1 MTAHILRR
9 LIYMLIVLFIMSAIV
24 FTLMNIVSG
33 DPVVIML
40 GQDADQETVDAIKTK
55 LGMNRPL
62 VIQYLDW
69 VSHVIRGD
77 LGDSY
82 TLPMTVIDLILQRL
96 PITIELT
103 ILSVLFSLVIAIPLG
118 IFSAI
123 KFRSKID
130 TILTGCSVVGIS
142 MPNFWLGILLIYLFS
157 LALKWLPA
165 SGYIPFFESPLENLK
180 LMILPVL
187 TLSAWYIAVYLKFT
201 RSTFIQALK
210 SDYIL
215 VARAK
220 GLLQKRVYWLHALKN
235 TLIPLVTVVGMTISG
250 LFGGAV
256 VTETIF
262 GLPGIGRLLVD
273 AILGRDLPLIEGVVL
288 FITVSV
294 IICNLIVDIIYVY
307 IDPRIRYN

>member
-1 MTAHILRR
+1 
-9 LIYMLIVLFIMSAIV
+9 MSAIV
-24 FTLMNIVSG
+24 FALMNIVSG

-40 GQDADQETVDAIKTK
+40 GQDADQETVDAIKTQ

-69 VSHVIRGD
+69 ISHVIRGD

-96 PITIELT
+96 PITLELT

-142 MPNFWLGILLIYLFS
+142 MPNFWLGILLVYLFS
-157 LALKWLPA
+157 LGLKWLPA
-165 SGYIPFFESPLENLK
+165 AGYIPFFESPLENLK

-201 RSTFIQALK
+201 RSTFIKALK

-220 GLLQKRVYWLHALKN
+220 GLLQQRA
-235 TLIPLVTVVGMTISG
+235 
-250 LFGGAV
+250 
-256 VTETIF
+256 
-262 GLPGIGRLLVD
+262 
-273 AILGRDLPLIEGVVL
+273 
-288 FITVSV
+288 
-294 IICNLIVDIIYVY
+294 
-307 IDPRIRYN
+307 

>member
-1 MTAHILRR
+1 
-9 LIYMLIVLFIMSAIV
+9 MLIVLFIMSAIV
-24 FTLMNIVSG
+24 FALMNIVSG

-82 TLPMTVIDLILQRL
+82 TLPMTVIELILQRL
-96 PITIELT
+96 PITFELT

-215 VARAK
+215 VARSK

-235 TLIPLVTVVGMTISG
+235 TLIPLVTVVGVTISG

-294 IICNLIVDIIYVY
+294 VVCNLIVDIVYVY
-307 IDPRIRYN
+307 IDPRIRYD

>member
-1 MTAHILRR
+1 MI
-9 LIYMLIVLFIMSAIV
+9 IVLFIMSAIV
-24 FTLMNIVSG
+24 FALMNMVTG
-33 DPVVIML
+33 DPVVMML
-40 GQDADQETVDAIKTK
+40 GQDADQETVTTIKKK
-55 LGMNRPL
+55 LGLDRPIP
-62 VIQYLDW
+62 VQYLDW

-82 TLPMTVIDLILQRL
+82 TLPMSVVDLILQRL
-96 PITIELT
+96 PVTLELT
-103 ILSVLFSLVIAIPLG
+103 FLSVIFSLVIAIPLG
-118 IFSAI
+118 ITAAI
-123 KFRSKID
+123 RFRSKID
-130 TILTGCSVVGIS
+130 FAVLTYSILGIS
-142 MPNFWLGILLIYLFS
+142 IPNFWLGILLVFLFS
-157 LALKWLPA
+157 LGLKVLPA
-165 SGYIPFFESPLENLK
+165 SGYTPFLESPLENLK

-201 RSTFIQALK
+201 RSTFIQALR

-220 GLLQKRVYWLHALKN
+220 GILEKRVYWIHALKN

-262 GLPGIGRLLVD
+262 GMPGIGRLLVD
-273 AILGRDLPLIEGVVL
+273 AILGRDLPLIEGIVL

-294 IICNLIVDIIYVY
+294 VVSNLIVDIVYVY
-307 IDPRIRYN
+307 IDPRIRYD